1 LISLRRKYFF
11 TFLFPSIYIIA
22 AAILSGPFGGA
33 GHGWGVGAFLDISM
47 PAGLI
52 GFLVVSIIPV
62 EWLLVPIVFLAALV
76 QYALLGYLLDR
87 FLKSR
92 RER

>member
-1 LISLRRKYFF
+1 
-11 TFLFPSIYIIA
+11 
-22 AAILSGPFGGA
+22 
-33 GHGWGVGAFLDISM
+33 M